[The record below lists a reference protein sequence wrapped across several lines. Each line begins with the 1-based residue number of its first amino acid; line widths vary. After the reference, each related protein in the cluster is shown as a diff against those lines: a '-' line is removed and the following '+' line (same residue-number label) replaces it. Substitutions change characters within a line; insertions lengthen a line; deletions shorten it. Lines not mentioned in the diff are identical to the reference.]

1 MKNLAKAVIA
11 LLLTA
16 SFGSR
21 GILPVTS
28 LKAQTTDEHAALLKQ
43 AQERFSPLPKDWG
56 SPEFPT
62 TPERVAL
69 GRELCQMP

>member
-1 MKNLAKAVIA
+1 MKSLATAVIT

-16 SFGSR
+16 CFGAP
-21 GILPVTS
+21 GILSVTS
-28 LKAQTTDEHAALLKQ
+28 LKAQTTDAQAALLKQ
-43 AQERFSPLPKDWG
+43 AQERFEPLPKDWG

-69 GRELCQMP
+69 GRVLFFDP